1 MSTLSCLRPHSLEHR
16 DVMEQSVSASMCVRV
31 SNSSDNSA
39 MAISSGVE
47 GVSQRGFVGSKMESH
62 QGN

>member
-1 MSTLSCLRPHSLEHR
+1 
-16 DVMEQSVSASMCVRV
+16 MEQSVSASMCVRV